1 MCTSES
7 LSWSEWFEY
16 DLRDVEDGDHL
27 REVRCLVEWK
37 EEGNYGRYIELVNP
51 GARVSVSLWSVPRTE
66 GFCQDI
72 GTHT

>member
-7 LSWSEWFEY
+7 FTHLERFEY
-16 DLRDVEDGDHL
+16 DLRDVEDRDHL

-51 GARVSVSLWSVPRTE
+51 GARVSVSLWSVPRMR
-66 GFCQDI
+66 GSVKI
-72 GTHT
+72 